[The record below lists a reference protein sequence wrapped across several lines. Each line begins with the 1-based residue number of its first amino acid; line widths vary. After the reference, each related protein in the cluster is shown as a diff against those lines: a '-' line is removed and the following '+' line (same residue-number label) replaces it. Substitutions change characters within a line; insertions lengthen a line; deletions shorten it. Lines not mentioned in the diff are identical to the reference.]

1 MKIDREQSGKSSLTL
16 PDALGAT
23 KTMAIPEDELPVV
36 IYDISLRANND
47 YESEGTH

>member
-1 MKIDREQSGKSSLTL
+1 MNKELDDNLIYD
-16 PDALGAT
+16 
-23 KTMAIPEDELPVV
+23 DELPVV